1 MNKVVLVTGGAGY
14 IGSHVCKALSREG
27 FLPVVY
33 DNLCSG
39 NAGAVRWGPFEKGDI
54 RDRERL
60 SEVISRY
67 RPTAIMHFAALIQVG
82 ESVADPANFYE
93 NNVYGSM
100 CLLEEARAF
109 GIEHMVFSSTAA
121 VYGIPK
127 ASFLEESSDLKPIN
141 PYGQT
146 KLTME
151 NMIRDY
157 SSAYG
162 LNFAILRYFNAAGA
176 DEAGEIGTSYK
187 KDTHLI
193 PLLMRVA
200 SNMNPEIKIFG
211 NDYDTPDGTAIR
223 DYIHVS
229 DLANAHVQALQK
241 IMSEKTN
248 LTLNLGTNVG
258 HSVKEVVETTRNIT
272 RHSVPAIDCERRA
285 GDPHILVANAAKA
298 QKLLNWKPNHSSLEN
313 IIQTAWNWRVLQNKS
328 QFGLVGATPRNF
340 KELWHMDSEGDLVD
354 SGLDKKAA

>member
-1 MNKVVLVTGGAGY
+1 MNNVILVTGGAGY
-14 IGSHVCKALSREG
+14 IGSHVCKALSQKG

-54 RDRERL
+54 RDRQRL
-60 SEVISRY
+60 AEIISRY
-67 RPTAIMHFAALIQVG
+67 RPIAIMHFAALIQVG
-82 ESVADPANFYE
+82 ESVSAPADFYE
-93 NNVYGSM
+93 NNVYGSL
-100 CLLEEARAF
+100 CLLEEAREF

-121 VYGIPK
+121 VYGLPNS
-127 ASFLEESSDLKPIN
+127 SFLKESSALKPIN

-157 SSAYG
+157 SNAYG

-200 SNMNPEIKIFG
+200 SNLSPEIKIFG

-223 DYIHVS
+223 DYIHVT
-229 DLANAHVQALQK
+229 DLADAHVKALQK

-248 LTLNLGTNVG
+248 LTLNLGTNTG
-258 HSVKEVVETTRNIT
+258 HSVKEVVETTRGVTSHDI
-272 RHSVPAIDCERRA
+272 PAIDCDRRA

-298 QKLLNWKPNHSSLEN
+298 QKLLNWKPKHSSLEN
-313 IIQTAWNWRVLQNKS
+313 IIQTAWNWRVLQNQN
-328 QFGLVGATPRNF
+328 QFGFVGAIPRNF
-340 KELWHMDSEGDLVD
+340 REPWHVDHRGELID